1 MTSSCQPNQTAGQ
14 KGSLI
19 QFLLLGLLLL
29 AVLAGATWYQ
39 QSLAPQA
46 GVIRHECDL
55 QQGPCQIELSNGRLQ
70 LEAGPLPMRSL
81 SPLKLALSLDGM
93 NANRILADLQGAD
106 MYMGINQFELQR
118 ISETNSADTS
128 SANTPWQ
135 GQTELAVCTT
145 GSMRWQLTLAI
156 ETPEGTQQHLFEFEA
171 R

>member
-1 MTSSCQPNQTAGQ
+1 MTSACDQNQAPEQ
-14 KGSLI
+14 SGSPVKLVM
-19 QFLLLGLLLL
+19 LGLLLL
-29 AVLAGATWYQ
+29 TVLASATWYQ
-39 QSLAPQA
+39 QTLAPQA
-46 GVIRHECDL
+46 GVLRHDCNL
-55 QQGPCQIELSNGRLQ
+55 QQGACRIELSNGRLQ

-81 SPLKLALSLDGM
+81 SPLNLALSVDGLD
-93 NANRILADLQGAD
+93 AKRILADLQGAD

-118 ISETNSADTS
+118 S
-128 SANTPWQ
+128 SAAHWQ